1 MVVLMLVFVCETVTG
16 GGMVDEDLPTSL
28 ISEGTL
34 MRDTLIGDIEDLP
47 GVRVITT
54 HDARLPPP
62 PRGTS
67 TLVHPGDSPWAIWG
81 QLAAGADCCWP
92 IAPETDGILE
102 QLTQML
108 RARSRRVVACD
119 DATLRDCA
127 SKARTAQVLERA
139 GVTVVPTWRQGEVPS
154 GQSGPFILKPDD
166 GAGAIGVMIFQQLP
180 AEPLPGNTIVQP
192 LVEGTA
198 ASLILLCQGGRSYV
212 LAANEQII
220 DDIDGHLHF
229 SGVTVGGLPI
239 TEELRMLGDKV
250 GAAFPGLH
258 GIVGLD
264 YIVTKDG
271 PVVVEVNPR
280 LTTSYAGLRRSLG
293 INPIAFV
300 AEFIRDGAI
309 PDLPHMPMPVPV
321 EVRL

>member
-1 MVVLMLVFVCETVTG
+1 MLVFVCETVTG
-16 GGMVDEDLPTSL
+16 GGLVDEDLPTSL
-28 ISEGTL
+28 ISEGTM

-47 GVRVITT
+47 GMRVITT
-54 HDARLPPP
+54 HDGRLAPP

-67 TLVHPGDSPWAIWG
+67 TPVNPGDSPWAMWG
-81 QLAAGADCCWP
+81 QLAAEADCCWP

-102 QLTQML
+102 QLTGMM
-108 RARSRRVVACD
+108 RARGRRVVACD
-119 DATLRDCA
+119 EQTLRDCA
-127 SKARTAQVLERA
+127 SKARTAQVLAAA
-139 GVTVVPTWRQGEVPS
+139 GVAVVPTWRQDEVPAN
-154 GQSGPFILKPDD
+154 QSGPFVLKPDD
-166 GAGAIGVMIFQQLP
+166 GAGAAGVLIFQQLP
-180 AEPLPGNTIVQP
+180 SEPLPGNTIVQP
-192 LVEGTA
+192 LVEGTP
-198 ASLILLCQGGRSYV
+198 ASLSMLCQGGRSYV
-212 LAANEQII
+212 LAANEQHITNR
-220 DDIDGHLHF
+220 DGHLHF
-229 SGVTVGGLPI
+229 SGVTVGALPI
-239 TEELRMLGDKV
+239 TDELRTLGDKV

-264 YIVTKDG
+264 YIVTPDG

>member
-1 MVVLMLVFVCETVTG
+1 MLVFVCETVTG
-16 GGMVDEDLPTSL
+16 GGLVDEDLPTSL

-54 HDARLPPP
+54 HDARIAPP

-67 TLVHPGDSPWAIWG
+67 SPVHPGDSPWEMWG
-81 QLAAGADCCWP
+81 QLAAEADCCWP
-92 IAPETDGILE
+92 IAPETDGLLE
-102 QLTQML
+102 RLTEML
-108 RARSRRVVACD
+108 RARSSRVVACED
-119 DATLRDCA
+119 ETLRDCA
-127 SKARTAQVLERA
+127 SKARTAAVLERA
-139 GVTVVPTWRQGEVPS
+139 GVAVVPTWRQSEVPS

-166 GAGAIGVMIFQQLP
+166 GAGAMGVLIFQQLP
-180 AEPLPGNTIVQP
+180 AEPLPGNIIVQP
-192 LVEGTA
+192 LIEGMP
-198 ASLILLCQGGRSYV
+198 ASLSLLCQGGRIYV
-212 LAANEQII
+212 LAANEQHI
-220 DDIDGHLHF
+220 DNIDGHLHF

-239 TEELRMLGDKV
+239 TEALRALGEKV

-264 YIVTKDG
+264 YIVTPQG

-293 INPIAFV
+293 VNPTAFV
-300 AEFIRDGAI
+300 AELIRDGAI
-309 PDLPHMPMPVPV
+309 PDLPHMPVPIPV
-321 EVRL
+321 EVML